1 MQFGTLVHTLALT
14 PETFNEEFVRA
25 DSINRR
31 TAEGKAHYAAL
42 LESGQHIVTAKD
54 YQAAIQIVKA
64 IRSHPVAGGL
74 FKVGEPEKVLIV
86 LRESPLLPLKGR
98 LDWLSPQPAIVEL
111 KTATDASKAAFL
123 HTVYRYGYH
132 LSAAYYRRLVSR
144 VTGVPETAIP
154 HTFVVLEPKP
164 PYAVAVYPTAEGL
177 LAEGR
182 EAWEANLARFDE
194 CWINHD
200 WPSYPVESLKPS
212 SGMNRGLRLA
222 IEEGELE
229 L

>member
-1 MQFGTLVHTLALT
+1 M
-14 PETFNEEFVRA
+14 
-25 DSINRR
+25 
-31 TAEGKAHYAAL
+31 
-42 LESGQHIVTAKD
+42 
-54 YQAAIQIVKA
+54 
-64 IRSHPVAGGL
+64 AGGL

-86 LRESPLLPLKGR
+86 PRESPLLPLKGR

-111 KTATDASKAAFL
+111 KTAADASKSAFL
-123 HTVYRYGYH
+123 HTVYRYDYH

-154 HTFVVLEPKP
+154 HTFVVVEPKP

-194 CWINHD
+194 CWINQD

-212 SGMNRGLRLA
+212 TRIGGGLRFE